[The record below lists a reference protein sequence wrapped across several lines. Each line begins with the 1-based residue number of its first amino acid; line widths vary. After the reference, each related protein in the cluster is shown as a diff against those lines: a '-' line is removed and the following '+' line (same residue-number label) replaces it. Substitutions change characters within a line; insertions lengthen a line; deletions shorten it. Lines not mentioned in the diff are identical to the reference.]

1 MSSNTNNQ
9 ANSGTIRL
17 FDTHA
22 HLHDAALLGEI
33 DAVLERAR
41 AAGVERI
48 VTVGTDIET
57 SRAAVRLAE
66 AQDGVYAAVGMHP
79 HDAKDWS
86 GEASRE
92 LRALAAS
99 ESVVAIGE
107 IGLDFYRN
115 LSPREA
121 QFRAFREQL
130 ELAEELDLPV
140 IIHSR
145 EAHDET
151 WDVLA
156 PWGASCRRGA
166 PVGVIHCF
174 SGHDTLALAYAEMGF
189 LISFAGPVTYPKNDE
204 LRAAAKALRGDAI
217 VLETDCPYL
226 SPQGRR
232 GRRNEPAYVRETAE
246 VVAEVRSVGLE
257 VVAAQATANAGRLF
271 RV

>member
-1 MSSNTNNQ
+1 MSDATGQ
-9 ANSGTIRL
+9 TIRL

-22 HLHDAALLGEI
+22 HLHDPALAGEI
-33 DAVLERAR
+33 EAVLERAR
-41 AAGVERI
+41 EAGVERC
-48 VTVGTDIET
+48 VTVGTDIAT

-66 AQDGVYAAVGMHP
+66 AQEGVYASVGLHP

-86 GEASRE
+86 AEASAE
-92 LRALAAS
+92 LRSLAAS

-151 WDVLA
+151 WDVIA
-156 PWGASCRRGA
+156 PWGARCRRGA
-166 PVGVIHCF
+166 PVGVLHCF

-189 LISFAGPVTYPKNDE
+189 LISFAGPVTYPKNEE
-204 LRAAAKALRGDAI
+204 LRAAAKSLREDAI
-217 VLETDCPYL
+217 VVETDCPYL

-246 VVAEVRSVGLE
+246 VVAGIRGVSLAEFG
-257 VVAAQATANAGRLF
+257 AQTTANAEGLF

>member
-1 MSSNTNNQ
+1 MSDATSQ
-9 ANSGTIRL
+9 TIRL

-22 HLHDAALLGEI
+22 HLHDPALAGEI
-33 DAVLERAR
+33 EAVLERAR
-41 AAGVERI
+41 EAGVERC
-48 VTVGTDIET
+48 VTVGTDIAT

-66 AQDGVYAAVGMHP
+66 AQESVYASVGLHP

-86 GEASRE
+86 AEASAE
-92 LRALAAS
+92 LRSLAAS

-151 WDVLA
+151 WDVIA

-166 PVGVIHCF
+166 PVGVLHCF

-204 LRAAAKALRGDAI
+204 LRAAAKALREDAI
-217 VLETDCPYL
+217 VVETDCPYL

-232 GRRNEPAYVRETAE
+232 GRRNEPAYVVETAE
-246 VVAEVRSVGLE
+246 VVAGVRGAPLAE
-257 VVAAQATANAGRLF
+257 FAARSTANAVRLF

>member
-1 MSSNTNNQ
+1 MS
-9 ANSGTIRL
+9 NSAIQL

-22 HLHDAALLGEI
+22 HLHDPALLGAI
-33 DAVLERAR
+33 DAVMQRAR
-41 AAGVERI
+41 DAGVERC
-48 VTVGTDIET
+48 VTVGTDLET

-66 AQDGVYAAVGMHP
+66 AQQGVYAAVGIHP

-86 GEASRE
+86 AETARE

-99 ESVVAIGE
+99 DSVVAIGE

-145 EAHDET
+145 NAHDDT

-166 PVGVIHCF
+166 PVGVLHCF

-189 LISFAGPVTYPKNDE
+189 LISFAGPVTYPKNEE
-204 LRAAAKALRGDAI
+204 LREAAQALRAEAI
-217 VLETDCPYL
+217 VVETDCPYL

-232 GRRNEPAYVRETAE
+232 GQRNEPAYVREAAE
-246 VVAEVRSVGLE
+246 RIAELRGVSVEEFATLT
-257 VVAAQATANAGRLF
+257 TANAEKLF

>member
-1 MSSNTNNQ
+1 MSDPAIQ
-9 ANSGTIRL
+9 L

-22 HLHDAALLGEI
+22 HLHDPALLGEI
-33 DAVLERAR
+33 DAVMQRAR
-41 AAGVERI
+41 DAGVERS
-48 VTVGTDIET
+48 VTVGTDLET

-66 AQDGVYAAVGMHP
+66 AQQGVYAAVGIHP

-86 GEASRE
+86 VETARE

-145 EAHDET
+145 NAHDET

-166 PVGVIHCF
+166 PVGVLHCF

-189 LISFAGPVTYPKNDE
+189 LISFAGPVTYPKNEE
-204 LRAAAKALRGDAI
+204 LREAAQALRAEAI
-217 VLETDCPYL
+217 VVETDCPYL

-232 GRRNEPAYVRETAE
+232 GQRNEPAYVREAAE
-246 VVAEVRSVGLE
+246 RIAELRGVSVE
-257 VVAAQATANAGRLF
+257 EFATQTTANAEKLF
-271 RV
+271 RL